1 MFLWHPLT
9 KSLFQISNSYIFD
22 NKLTFNFF
30 VPHYVNK
37 LLEISCTQC
46 TPMPSLLSYKKK
58 QRKPN
63 PFLRAPPLSITLS
76 FLFLLFPSFLTL
88 KVLIIE
94 MPLYRGTFETY
105 TFDKLRVCL
114 VENIL
119 EREKWRKLFLWVFG
133 WKAEMIENW
142 WDLVVCL
149 D

>member
-58 QRKPN
+58 EETQPFPTCSSSFHH
-63 PFLRAPPLSITLS
+63 PFLLIPPLSI
-76 FLFLLFPSFLTL
+76 FPNIES
-88 KVLIIE
+88 VIIE

-119 EREKWRKLFLWVFG
+119 ERKKWRKLFLCVFG